1 MWGGQAMMY
10 TTHGVLTDEAL
21 HATATEGS
29 MQKTFRTTL
38 TAALMLGVSSA
49 AVAAGPLMDRIAA
62 GQTIRIGFA
71 NELPFAYPGE
81 NGEPLG
87 FVNAHTLGVL
97 EAMGHT
103 NIEAVQT
110 DWGGL
115 IPGLQAGRFDIITGG
130 MNILAAR
137 CANVAFAEP
146 MAQIGDGFLVAA
158 GNPMGLGNYDDIR
171 EQGAIMVTGAG
182 YSNIQAARDAG
193 VTDAN
198 IMQVPGPTEILAAV
212 RAGRA
217 DAGAGTY
224 FTMRQL
230 ADSTNGELDVSDPDA
245 MPEESLNWAAIAF
258 NPEDQDFVDAF
269 NEAQAAYLGSPEMLA
284 AVAEY
289 GYSEATLPGDVTT
302 EWVCA
307 NR

>member
-1 MWGGQAMMY
+1 MKKILK
-10 TTHGVLTDEAL
+10 TTVA
-21 HATATEGS
+21 AA
-29 MQKTFRTTL
+29 FTL
-38 TAALMLGVSSA
+38 GASAIAA
-49 AVAAGPLMDRIAA
+49 AAGPLMDRIEA
-62 GQTIRIGFA
+62 GEPIRIGFA
-71 NELPFAYPGE
+71 NELPFAYPGA

-97 EAMGHT
+97 EAMGYT
-103 NIEAVQT
+103 DIEPVQT

-137 CANVAFAEP
+137 CENVAFSEP
-146 MAQIGDGFLVAA
+146 IARIGDGFLVPA
-158 GNPMGLGNYDDIR
+158 GNPKGLGNYDDIR
-171 EQGAIMVTGAG
+171 EQDAVMVTGAG

-193 VTDAN
+193 VEDDN

-212 RAGRA
+212 RADRA

-224 FTMRQL
+224 FTMKQL
-230 ADSTNGELDVSDPDA
+230 ADSAGGALEVSDPDA
-245 MPEESLNWAAIAF
+245 MPEASFNWAGIGF
-258 NPEDQDFVDAF
+258 SKDDQDFVDAF
-269 NEAQAAYLGSPEMLA
+269 NAAQAEYLGSEEMLA

-289 GYSEATLPGDVTT
+289 GYGEGTLPGDVTT